1 MASMI
6 SITPVVM
13 VGGFSSALLS
23 VFPYVH
29 PEEQGSLGGGVPYP
43 ALVSVHPVSSFQV
56 TAPISIITTTAIN

>member
-29 PEEQGSLGGGVPYP
+29 PEEQGSLGGVPYP

-56 TAPISIITTTAIN
+56 TAPISIITITAIN